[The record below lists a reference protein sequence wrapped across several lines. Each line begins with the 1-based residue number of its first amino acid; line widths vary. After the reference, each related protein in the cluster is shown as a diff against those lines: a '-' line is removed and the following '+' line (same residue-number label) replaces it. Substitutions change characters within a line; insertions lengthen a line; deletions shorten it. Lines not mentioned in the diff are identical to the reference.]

1 MVEPISERKDEA
13 PMSSITKSPGTC
25 GCRAEVAEL
34 RAEVERLSA
43 LWEVL
48 VQAMANDL
56 GVGTGLAIQT
66 RRERAAA
73 SGFQLITCGG

>member
-1 MVEPISERKDEA
+1 MD
-13 PMSSITKSPGTC
+13 SITSTSSDC
-25 GCRAEVAEL
+25 ACRAEVAEL

-48 VQAMANDL
+48 VQAMARDL
-56 GVGTGLAIQT
+56 GYGTGPATQT